1 MNTKVFNQLQQ
12 MFQNSPH
19 LMRDSNALNQAIAGI
34 WNISINTAGKN
45 VIDIVNEI
53 DQNILEY
60 YFTKIWQPKTKKY
73 KYSGL
78 AIVDEINAMKPRSVL
93 DVGCGYNEFKGKI
106 HNLIGVDAFND
117 RADVKS
123 SIIDYNPGKQFD
135 VVISLGSINFG
146 SAEKVF
152 AELEKVVSLTT
163 TGGLLYFRVNPGE
176 THDPKEAKYIDFFNY
191 DYTFILNSANA
202 LNCEVMALRE
212 DANRI
217 YFVWKTK

>member
-1 MNTKVFNQLQQ
+1 
-12 MFQNSPH
+12 
-19 LMRDSNALNQAIAGI
+19 
-34 WNISINTAGKN
+34 
-45 VIDIVNEI
+45 
-53 DQNILEY
+53 
-60 YFTKIWQPKTKKY
+60 
-73 KYSGL
+73 
-78 AIVDEINAMKPRSVL
+78 MKPRSVL